1 MTYKN
6 TEYLT
11 IKEIREK
18 TGLTSR
24 TLRYYEQLGL
34 LHPAARAD
42 AGGYRLYSDN
52 VLETIDQI
60 QKYKDMGYELKE
72 IRAILDDPDFD
83 FSSSLPELIKRL
95 SDKKEMIDRQI
106 QASMVFLESLNNK
119 NI

>member
-11 IKEIREK
+11 IKELREQ

-42 AGGYRLYSDN
+42 AGGYRLYSKD
-52 VLETIDQI
+52 VLDTIVKI
-60 QKYKDMGYELKE
+60 QSYKDLGYELKE
-72 IRAILDDPDFD
+72 IREILDDPDFD
-83 FSSSLPELIKRL
+83 FKVSLPALIKRL
-95 SDKKEMIDRQI
+95 TDKRNEIDRQI
-106 QASMVFLESLNNK
+106 QAATEFMK
-119 NI
+119 QI